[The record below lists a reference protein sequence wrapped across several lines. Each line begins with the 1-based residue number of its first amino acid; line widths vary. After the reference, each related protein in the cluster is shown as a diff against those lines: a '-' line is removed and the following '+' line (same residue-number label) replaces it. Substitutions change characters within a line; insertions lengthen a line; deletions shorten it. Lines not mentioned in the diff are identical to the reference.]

1 MLFIESRIFT
11 RFLNDYL
18 SDDEYSELQAH
29 LAGNPEAGDIIPRSG
44 GIRKVRW
51 GGSGRGKRGGTRI
64 IYYWQV
70 PDSEIYF
77 LTLYSKGEMS
87 DLSAKELEALKR
99 MVETWRQ

>member
-18 SDDEYSELQAH
+18 NDDEYRELQAH
-29 LAGNPEAGDIIPRSG
+29 LADNPEAGDIIPRSG

-70 PDSEIYF
+70 PDSEIYL

>member
-11 RFLNDYL
+11 RILHDYL
-18 SDDEYSELQAH
+18 SDDDYSELQAY
-29 LAGNPEAGDIIPRSG
+29 LAENPDAGDIIPRSG
-44 GIRKVRW
+44 GIRKIRW
-51 GGSGRGKRGGTRI
+51 AGSGRGNRGGTRI

-70 PDSEIYF
+70 PDSEIYL

>member
-18 SDDEYSELQAH
+18 NDDEYRELQAH
-29 LAGNPEAGDIIPRSG
+29 LADNPEAGDIIPRSG
-44 GIRKVRW
+44 GIRKIRW
-51 GGSGRGKRGGTRI
+51 AGSGRGKRGGTRI

-70 PDSEIYF
+70 PDSEIYL

>member
-11 RFLNDYL
+11 RVLNDYL
-18 SDDEYSELQAH
+18 NDDEYRELQAH
-29 LAGNPEAGDIIPRSG
+29 LADNPEAGDIIPRSG

-70 PDSEIYF
+70 PNSEIYL

-99 MVETWRQ
+99 MVETWQQ

>member
-18 SDDEYSELQAH
+18 NDDEYRKLQAH
-29 LAGNPEAGDIIPRSG
+29 LADNPEAGDIIPRSG
-44 GIRKVRW
+44 GIRKIRW
-51 GGSGRGKRGGTRI
+51 AGSGRGKRGGTRI

-70 PDSEIYF
+70 PDSEIYL

>member
-18 SDDEYSELQAH
+18 NDDEYRELQAH
-29 LAGNPEAGDIIPRSG
+29 LADNPEAGDIIPRSG

-70 PDSEIYF
+70 PNSEIYL

-99 MVETWRQ
+99 MVETWQQ

>member
-18 SDDEYSELQAH
+18 NDDEYRELQAH
-29 LAGNPEAGDIIPRSG
+29 LADNPEAGDIIPRSG

-70 PDSEIYF
+70 PDSEIYL

-87 DLSAKELEALKR
+87 DLSAKELEVLKR

>member
-18 SDDEYSELQAH
+18 NDDEYRGLQAH
-29 LAGNPEAGDIIPRSG
+29 LADNPEAGDIIPRSG

-70 PDSEIYF
+70 PDSEIYL

>member
-18 SDDEYSELQAH
+18 NDDEYRELQAH
-29 LAGNPEAGDIIPRSG
+29 LADNPDAGDIIPRSG

-70 PDSEIYF
+70 PDSEIYL

-99 MVETWRQ
+99 MVETWQQ

>member
-11 RFLNDYL
+11 RFLSDYL
-18 SDDEYSELQAH
+18 NDDEYRELQAH
-29 LAGNPEAGDIIPRSG
+29 LADKPEAGDIIPRSG

-70 PDSEIYF
+70 PDSEIYL

>member
-11 RFLNDYL
+11 RILHDYL
-18 SDDEYSELQAH
+18 SDDDYRELQAY
-29 LAGNPEAGDIIPRSG
+29 LAENPDAGDIIQGTG

-51 GGSGRGKRGGTRI
+51 AGSGRGKRGGTRI

-70 PDSEIYF
+70 KDSEVY
-77 LTLYSKGEMS
+77 LLNLYSKGEIS
-87 DLSAKELEALKR
+87 DLSAEEKKALKR